1 MIHHPRRVP
10 QDVKFKVRWL
20 AVVHALKSIQP
31 WNHGFL
37 CGGQRLLRIVRI
49 SARPKLGPDLKAGN
63 FPNRPDGVIVV
74 AAFNHGKRFPPIHRQ
89 GRHRQSKASQN
100 KHDE

>member
-20 AVVHALKSIQP
+20 AIVAALELIQAR
-31 WNHGFL
+31 NHGFL
-37 CGGQRLLRIVRI
+37 CGGQRLLWIVRI
-49 SARPKLGPDLKAGN
+49 SARPKLWPDLEAGN

-74 AAFNHGKRFPPIHRQ
+74 AAFNHGKRFPAIHCES
-89 GRHRQSKASQN
+89 RHRQPKANQN
-100 KHDE
+100 KHDD

>member
-20 AVVHALKSIQP
+20 ALVDALKSIQP

-49 SARPKLGPDLKAGN
+49 SARPKLGPDLEAGN

-74 AAFNHGKRFPPIHRQ
+74 AAFNHGKRFPAIHCKR
-89 GRHRQSKASQN
+89 RHRQSKAGQN
-100 KHDE
+100 KHDY